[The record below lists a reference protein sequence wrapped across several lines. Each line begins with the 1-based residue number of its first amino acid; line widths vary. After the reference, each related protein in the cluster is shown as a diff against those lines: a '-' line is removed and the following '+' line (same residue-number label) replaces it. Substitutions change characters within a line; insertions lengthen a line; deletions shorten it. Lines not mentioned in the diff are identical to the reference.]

1 MSKRSNNEEL
11 LNEFNFYCDLL
22 YLHEFCFLGCL
33 FSSKKLS
40 PRVVS
45 LLPLSNKK
53 IIKTLN
59 IRYIHVID
67 EITLV
72 TACRFRDIL
81 TTPPV
86 ISVGVYHSKLFT
98 WGNSFDSRYFYSHP
112 KKIFSSF
119 LPSDNILFFNQA
131 SLDIAIS
138 YFKKSFPNS
147 PVIPIGVVDNIK
159 PLPDERPFIKG
170 KIVSVGRLVEFKSYN
185 ENVIRAIYELKEQ
198 CALDYYIY
206 GDGPNEKNLK
216 KLVSK
221 LGLKEKV
228 HFMGSGTSIV
238 EASAL
243 GVPSLVGVESS
254 DKTVGMFG
262 EISGFDYNELT
273 EACVHSY
280 SSYILKLYRDNRYLK
295 RSSALGIKKSRYF
308 SMRESVRS
316 IANANSE
323 NWFANSGKTINF
335 ERYFFSVIL
344 GLLKSRLCKN
354 DSYSSR
360 LSRNISYAIISI

>member
-1 MSKRSNNEEL
+1 M
-11 LNEFNFYCDLL
+11 
-22 YLHEFCFLGCL
+22 
-33 FSSKKLS
+33 
-40 PRVVS
+40 
-45 LLPLSNKK
+45 LPLSNKK

-59 IRYIHVID
+59 ISYIHVID

-72 TACRFRDIL
+72 TACRFRDIFA
-81 TTPPV
+81 TPPV

-98 WGNSFDSRYFYSHP
+98 WGDNLDSRYFYFHP
-112 KKIFSSF
+112 KRIFSSF

-131 SLDIAIS
+131 SLDIATS

-147 PVIPIGVVDNIK
+147 AVIPIGVVDNVK
-159 PLPDERPFIKG
+159 PFPDERPYIKG
-170 KIVSVGRLVEFKSYN
+170 KIVSIGRLVEFKSYN
-185 ENVIRAIYELKEQ
+185 ENVIRAIYELKAQ

-221 LGLKEKV
+221 LGLEEKV
-228 HFMGSGTSIV
+228 HFMGRVDYSKFASVISDCWLFVGSGTSIV

-273 EACVHSY
+273 DACVHSY
-280 SSYILKLYRDNRYLK
+280 SSFILKLYLDDSYLK
-295 RSSALGIKKSRYF
+295 HSSAFGIEKSRHF

-323 NWFANSGKTINF
+323 NWFSNSDKTINF
-335 ERYFFSVIL
+335 YRYFFSVIF
-344 GLLKSRLCKN
+344 GVLKSRLCKN

-360 LSRNISYAIISI
+360 LS